1 MRTTVPIVVGLIMAV
16 LLAMVV
22 TNSFGRQEIVRL
34 NDGARIDFRRL
45 VNEVERSRVIFVGE
59 IHTSMADHRLQ
70 LRLIKALHRRGVPL
84 AIAAEMFTAGS
95 QDKLDAWVAGN
106 LGLDSFI
113 RYYYEQWRLP
123 WPYYRA
129 ILIYA
134 RDERIPLVG
143 LNVPEEIPGKV
154 ARDGV
159 DSLSAAE
166 RAQLP
171 AGITCTIDAPYRE
184 FIRRA
189 FREHRKSEKQFRSFC
204 EAQML
209 WNKTMAWHLAAYLRR
224 NPQRTV
230 IVLTGTGHALKKA
243 VPGELADYLSVPTAV
258 IMPRDSGAVRSVMA
272 TQDADYLA
280 LR

>member
-1 MRTTVPIVVGLIMAV
+1 MRKSVPIAVGLVMAA
-16 LLAMVV
+16 LLAMAV
-22 TNSFGRQEIVRL
+22 TNSFGRQEVVRL
-34 NDGARIDFRRL
+34 SDGARIDFRKL

-59 IHTSMADHRLQ
+59 THTSMADHRLQ
-70 LRLIKALHRRGVPL
+70 LRLIKALHRRGIPL
-84 AIAAEMFTAGS
+84 AIATEMFTAAS
-95 QDKLDAWVAGN
+95 QDKLDAWVAGT

-113 RYYYEQWRLP
+113 RFYYAQWRMP

-129 ILIYA
+129 ILTYA

-154 ARDGV
+154 AREGF
-159 DSLSAAE
+159 DSLSPAE

-171 AGITCTIDAPYRE
+171 DGITCTIDASYRE

-189 FREHRKSEKQFRSFC
+189 FREHRTSEKQFVSFC

-209 WNKTMAWHLAAYLRR
+209 WNKTMAWHLAAYLKR

-230 IVLTGTGHALKKA
+230 VVLTGTGHALKKA
-243 VPGELADYLSVPTAV
+243 IPGELADYLSVPTAV
-258 IMPRDSGAVRSVMA
+258 IMPKDSAAARSVMT